1 MSGRAKTVIVLFFS
15 VLAGYFIGATTVGD
29 HVHAEGGGVRRA
41 QATVKGVVSAP
52 DFSLPDL
59 SGKSVALSD
68 FKGKWVFVN
77 FWATWCGPCVMEMP
91 MLNNMYHKLKSANF
105 EMLAVSIDTG
115 GVEDVRKFIEEM
127 KVDFTVLHDRENITM
142 KPYSLRSIPKTY
154 MINPKG
160 EVEAKADGMREWDNP
175 EMIEYLRNLMGSKGE
190 TTPAKA
196 SPEPT

>member
-1 MSGRAKTVIVLFFS
+1 MPYMSNRVKTAVILFFS

-29 HVHAEGGGVRRA
+29 HVHAESAERNLVA
-41 QATVKGVVSAP
+41 AP
-52 DFSLPDL
+52 DFSLPNL
-59 SGKSVALSD
+59 AGENVVLSD
-68 FKGKWVFVN
+68 FKGKWVFIN

-91 MLNNMYHKLKSANF
+91 MLNNMYHKLKGDNF

-115 GVEDVRKFIEEM
+115 SVEDVKRFIEEM
-127 KVDFTVLHDRENITM
+127 NIDFPILHDRENITM

-175 EMIEYLRNLMGSKGE
+175 EMIEYLRNLMSGKDE
-190 TTPAKA
+190 TAPAKT
-196 SPEPT
+196 SSEST